1 MMLTIQS
8 INFEAT
14 ERLEGFIR
22 SKVGKI
28 SSVHDR
34 ITDAQVYLKV
44 EKSRS
49 KDQGNKIV
57 EMKVLAPSVTFHA
70 SEQCRTFEEAA
81 DLCVDQIRR
90 QLIKHKEKARN

>member
-14 ERLEGFIR
+14 DRLEGFIR

-28 SSVHDR
+28 SGLHDR
-34 ITDAQVYLKV
+34 ITDTKVYLKV
-44 EKSRS
+44 EKNKS
-49 KDQGNKIV
+49 KDQGNKVV
-57 EMKVLAPSVTFHA
+57 EMKVLAPNVTLHA

-90 QLIKHKEKARN
+90 QLIKFKEKNRT